1 LEWALVEFD
10 LKPITRS
17 LAVEDGGV
25 VAVIVTCGTGD
36 GAFGDVRF
44 SRKFKFMADRGT
56 SDRL

>member
-1 LEWALVEFD
+1 LESALVEFD

-36 GAFGDVRF
+36 GAFGDVGFR
-44 SRKFKFMADRGT
+44 RKLKFMADRGT
-56 SDRL
+56 SDRV